1 MVEKGVFIELDYTG
15 RVDGKVFDTTI
26 KETAE
31 KEGLSRGEAKPVLIQ
46 VGVGEVIKGVD
57 EALLKMKEGE
67 KKTIR
72 VPPEKG
78 YGERRPELVRI
89 IPLKAFKQSNIT
101 PVPGMLLTLDNMPA
115 KVQSVS
121 GGRVRVDF
129 NHELAG
135 KELEFE
141 LKITKVLKDPEE
153 IISAIKG
160 RMLPEAKV
168 SFKGGVCEVSVDNP
182 GKDYEQKKV
191 SFINQVLKKVD
202 TVKEIKFIETY
213 KKQAIEIKQ

>member
-15 RVDGKVFDTTI
+15 RVDGRVFDTTI
-26 KETAE
+26 KEIAE
-31 KEGLSRGEAKPVLIQ
+31 KEGLKRGDTKPVLIQ
-46 VGVGEVIKGVD
+46 VGTGEVIKGVD
-57 EALLKMKEGE
+57 EALLEMKEGE
-67 KKTIR
+67 ERTIK

-78 YGERRPELVRI
+78 YGERRPELIRVV
-89 IPLKAFKQSNIT
+89 PLKAFKQSNIK

-135 KELEFE
+135 KELEFQ
-141 LKITKVLKDPEE
+141 LKIVKVLKKPDE
-153 IISAIKG
+153 IINALKE
-160 RMLPEAKV
+160 RLLPEAKA
-168 SFKGGVCEVSVDNP
+168 SFKEGVCEVSVDSP
-182 GKDYEQKKV
+182 TRDYEQRKV

-202 TVKEIKFIETY
+202 KVKEVRFIETY
-213 KKQAIEIKQ
+213 KRPTIEIKQ